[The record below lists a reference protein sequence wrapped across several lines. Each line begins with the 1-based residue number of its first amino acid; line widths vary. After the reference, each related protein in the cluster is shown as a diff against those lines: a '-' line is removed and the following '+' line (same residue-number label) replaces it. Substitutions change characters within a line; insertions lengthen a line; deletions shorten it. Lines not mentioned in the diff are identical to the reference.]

1 MDIAQRDQIIN
12 ALRFEIKRVQGGVL
26 NQLQD
31 IGEIQKE
38 NEFLRG
44 VAEDYKKYHR
54 AMVTQKR
61 QEKEHLE
68 MLVNY
73 LEKSLME
80 AGMTD
85 AMEDQIRFEQNRI
98 LKNIDNVTESL
109 EEIISKDNLDEQST
123 NQ

>member
-12 ALRFEIKRVQGGVL
+12 ALRFEIKRVQGGIL

-54 AMVTQKR
+54 AMIAQKR

-80 AGMTD
+80 AGMTE
-85 AMEDQIRFEQNRI
+85 AMEKQIRFVQNRI
-98 LKNIDNVTESL
+98 LKNIDDVTENL

-123 NQ
+123 N

>member
-12 ALRFEIKRVQGGVL
+12 AIRFEIKQVQGGIL

-54 AMVTQKR
+54 AMITQKR

-80 AGMTD
+80 AGMTE
-85 AMEDQIRFEQNRI
+85 AMENQIRFEQNRI

-109 EEIISKDNLDEQST
+109 EEIISKDNLDEQNT
-123 NQ
+123 D

>member
-1 MDIAQRDQIIN
+1 MDLAQRDQIIN
-12 ALRFEIKRVQGGVL
+12 ALRFEIKQVQGGIL

-54 AMVTQKR
+54 AMITQKR

-80 AGMTD
+80 AGMTE
-85 AMEDQIRFEQNRI
+85 AMEKQIRFEQNRI
-98 LKNIDNVTESL
+98 LKNIDDVTENL

-123 NQ
+123 N

>member
-12 ALRFEIKRVQGGVL
+12 ALRLEIKRVQGGVL

-38 NEFLRG
+38 NEVLRG

-54 AMVTQKR
+54 AMITQKR

-80 AGMTD
+80 AGMTE
-85 AMEDQIRFEQNRI
+85 AMENQIRFEQNRI

-109 EEIISKDNLDEQST
+109 EEIISKDNLDEQNT
-123 NQ
+123 D

>member
-12 ALRFEIKRVQGGVL
+12 ALRFEIKRVQGGIL

-54 AMVTQKR
+54 AINP
-61 QEKEHLE
+61 EKH
-68 MLVNY
+68 
-73 LEKSLME
+73 
-80 AGMTD
+80 
-85 AMEDQIRFEQNRI
+85 F
-98 LKNIDNVTESL
+98 
-109 EEIISKDNLDEQST
+109 IISVNLFGNGFSSSGRQILPVLPVTLESSGSSRSSICSIE
-123 NQ
+123 

>member
-12 ALRFEIKRVQGGVL
+12 ALRFEIKRVQGGIL

-54 AMVTQKR
+54 AMITQKR

-80 AGMTD
+80 AGMTE
-85 AMEDQIRFEQNRI
+85 AMEKQIRFEQNRI
-98 LKNIDNVTESL
+98 LKNIDDVTENL

-123 NQ
+123 N

>member
-44 VAEDYKKYHR
+44 GY
-54 AMVTQKR
+54 
-61 QEKEHLE
+61 
-68 MLVNY
+68 
-73 LEKSLME
+73 
-80 AGMTD
+80 
-85 AMEDQIRFEQNRI
+85 
-98 LKNIDNVTESL
+98 
-109 EEIISKDNLDEQST
+109 
-123 NQ
+123 